1 MCRNVNRTLWQMTL
15 TMHKKFDRQNTA
27 IRKSKVKH
35 PLDLQSHPLPRSLKY
50 PVFSFGIPVSKMDIL
65 RQSLQKIK
73 LNTIQVT
80 PSTIPSTTPLR
91 IPSDSPDRQRAQ
103 IPIWVVESNTME
115 KRLSKI

>member
-1 MCRNVNRTLWQMTL
+1 MTL

-50 PVFSFGIPVSKMDIL
+50 PVSKMDIL

-73 LNTIQVT
+73 FNTIQAT